1 MIITFDF
8 DSTLTKEQFDE
19 DYGVRYIG
27 PNETMV
33 EKLKSYF
40 KDGNQIQV
48 VTSRHEAFEKQYPE
62 YDDEGKLLSVS
73 VKDFLKNNSIN
84 KLIQNVHYTNGHLK
98 VTTLQKIG
106 SDLHYDDDKD
116 GKI

>member
-62 YDDEGKLLSVS
+62 YTKAFMEYIIKFIVS
-73 VKDFLKNNSIN
+73 
-84 KLIQNVHYTNGHLK
+84 TNW
-98 VTTLQKIG
+98 
-106 SDLHYDDDKD
+106 YY
-116 GKI
+116 